1 MYLRRKIDRCLLEWK
16 SAPDKLP
23 LIVTGA
29 RQVGKTESILKFAK
43 ENYESLTYVNFAEN
57 PLFSRIVGDGYSPDK
72 IVRNMS
78 LVNPAFNFVPG
89 KTLIFFDEIQ
99 ACPEIASS
107 LKFFKL
113 DGRYDVICSGSL
125 LGVQLSRI
133 ESISVGYQ
141 TVWKMTSLDF
151 EEFLWACGYG
161 EGTAEDIRQHVKAMS
176 PFSENELDAYESLF
190 FDYMVV
196 GGMPAVVS
204 SYLARRNF
212 QGIPELQNGL
222 IGGYRSDVRKYAG
235 GLDQERIIG
244 VMDSIAPE
252 LGKENKKF
260 VFSHV
265 RKGGRF
271 ADYFGCIEWLRDAG
285 LVTPSRLLNFPEIP
299 LRGNTVPNAFKVYFF
314 DTGLLLSLL
323 DPESGE
329 DFRVRK
335 NFGVYKGAV
344 FENSVA
350 ECLSK
355 SGLDL
360 YYYKRPDSTLELDF
374 VLRTKDGIVP
384 VEVKSKDGNAYSL
397 REAIANPKYADIS
410 EGIKITR
417 KNISYC
423 GKVLTLPHFCA
434 FFIKDWLRE
443 R

>member
-57 PLFSRIVGDGYSPDK
+57 PLFSRIVGDGYSPDQ

-161 EGTAEDIRQHVKAMS
+161 EGTAEDIRQHVK
-176 PFSENELDAYESLF
+176 
-190 FDYMVV
+190 VV

-397 REAIANPKYADIS
+397 REAIANPKYGDIS